1 MFNTKQIV
9 VVASVIVLMG
19 LLLSLDIK
27 GLVKE
32 EEANAG
38 TASSAATGQSSALV
52 NLESVSLASKSA
64 LTANLAQQITE
75 LEEQLKQAGGKEK
88 LAIQKKLAEKWDDV
102 NQPAPGAFYYQQ
114 IASTENTFDNWLKAG
129 ERFTQAYENSTDS
142 VAQPVMVQ
150 HATTSY
156 EKAVALN
163 AKNLDA
169 KAGLGMAYVNNVS
182 GDPMKGIQLL
192 LEVVKQDPTHI
203 KANMSLGLFSI
214 RSGQYDKAIGRFKTV
229 IENKPTPEAWFYLA
243 STYESLGRNGEAI
256 VAYEKS
262 KELAA
267 DPSLSAYVDKKVLEL
282 KK

>member
-9 VVASVIVLMG
+9 VVSAVVVLMG

-32 EEANAG
+32 DGAEASANAAAQ
-38 TASSAATGQSSALV
+38 ASAVV

-64 LTANLAQQITE
+64 LNANLAQQITE
-75 LEEQLKQAGGKEK
+75 LEEKLKQAGESEK
-88 LAIQKKLAEKWDDV
+88 LEIRKQIAEKWDDV
-102 NQPAPGAFYYQQ
+102 DQPAPAGFYYQE
-114 IASTENTFDNWLKAG
+114 IASAENTLQNWLTAG
-129 ERFTQAYENSTDS
+129 DRFTQAYENSTDS

-156 EKAVALN
+156 KKASELDPE
-163 AKNLDA
+163 NLDA
-169 KAGLGMAYVNNVS
+169 KAGLGIALVNGS
-182 GDPMKGIQLL
+182 GDPMQGIQLL
-192 LEVVKQDPTHI
+192 LEVVKKRPEHI

-214 RSGQYDKAIGRFKTV
+214 KSGQYDKAVGRFKTV
-229 IENKPTPEAWFYLA
+229 IEHQPNPEAWFYLA
-243 STYESLGRNGEAI
+243 STYESLGMNGEAI
-256 VAYEKS
+256 AAYEKS

-267 DPSLSAYVDKKVLEL
+267 DPSLSAYVDKKISEL